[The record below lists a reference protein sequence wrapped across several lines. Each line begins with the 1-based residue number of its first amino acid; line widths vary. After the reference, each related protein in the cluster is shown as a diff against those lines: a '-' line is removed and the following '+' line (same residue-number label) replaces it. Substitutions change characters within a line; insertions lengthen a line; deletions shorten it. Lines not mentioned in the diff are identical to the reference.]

1 MTVDLFRFWS
11 TLKVDELRFGSGQ
24 FAHPTDQWVLS
35 RVKHG
40 FDLSCWPGCF
50 SGRLKEAP
58 IVLLYLSPGLS
69 KRDRINARNRARREM
84 YADREFGRRPLSDRD
99 HHAEAWKWWRDRTR
113 VFEPDWEI
121 ARNAFAILNIGA
133 YHSKSVPDPSVL
145 AALPSSRVSLG
156 WAQQVLFPRAIA
168 GDRIVICLRAA
179 RFWGVH
185 AGKTGA
191 QYGKGLFAPAVTR
204 GGHMVKSSLREEII
218 AAVRKKLQDHAGKQQ
233 RSV

>member
-11 TLKVDELRFGSGQ
+11 TLKVDQLKFGSGQ
-24 FAHPTDQWVLS
+24 FAHPADQAVLS

-40 FDLSCWPGCF
+40 FDLFCWPGCF
-50 SGRLKEAP
+50 SGPLKEAP

-69 KRDRINARNRARREM
+69 ERDRSNASNRAKREL

-113 VFEPDWEI
+113 VFERDAEI

-133 YHSKSVPDPSVL
+133 YHSRSVPDPSVL
-145 AALPSSRVSLG
+145 AALPSSRVSLD
-156 WAQQVLFPRAIA
+156 WAQQILFPQAIA

-179 RFWGVH
+179 RFWGFH
-185 AGKTGA
+185 AGKTGER
-191 QYGKGLFAPAVTR
+191 YGKGLFAPAVNR
-204 GGHMVKSSLREEII
+204 GGHMLKNSLRQEVV
-218 AAVRKKLQDHAGKQQ
+218 AAVRKKLRNYVRK
-233 RSV
+233 